1 MDIRLMHAKFLL
13 AQSWA
18 LVSWVRAL
26 ATVSL
31 KQAFSAVLY
40 GALAFTTTT
49 TWAAEASAVV
59 QVELQAESPTQ
70 WMALIL
76 PSKAKSFKA
85 ASDAI
90 RAGVLAGERV
100 HGGAGLPVVR
110 AYPTDDKEENVVAA
124 YQQAVLDG
132 AAVVIG
138 PLTKSAMNYL
148 SDSTELT
155 IPVLAL
161 NSFDETTLQQVNL
174 YSFSLSVEAEA
185 AQVAQLML
193 QNQLA
198 RPMVLQVSDA
208 LSQRMAQGFVQEW
221 RKLNQTEPLLITVAD
236 ARRDAAQLREQMKEG
251 NVDAVFLAMDGKAA
265 RLVRPYVGND
275 LAIYGTS
282 QIDSIRLG
290 RTALVDLTGIRFVDM
305 PWIAAPNTD
314 GFDLYNRT
322 RSPSNDVER
331 LFALGIDA
339 WRIAAQLLVSPHNAP
354 AIDGVTGVL
363 TIGDDHVIKRS
374 MLTRTLSLT
383 P

>member
-1 MDIRLMHAKFLL
+1 MHAKFLL

-18 LVSWVRAL
+18 AVSWFRA
-26 ATVSL
+26 T
-31 KQAFSAVLY
+31 AVLIIILY
-40 GALAFTTTT
+40 GALAITTTT
-49 TWAAEASAVV
+49 AWATDASAVV
-59 QVELQAESPTQ
+59 QVEPQVEPPSQL
-70 WMALIL
+70 MALIL

-138 PLTKSAMNYL
+138 PLTKSAMNFL

-161 NSFDETTLQQVNL
+161 NSFDETTLQQANL

-193 QNQLA
+193 QNQFA
-198 RPMVLQVSDA
+198 RPMVLQVNDA

-221 RKLNQTEPLLITVAD
+221 RKLNQSEAVVITVAD
-236 ARRDAAQLREQMKEG
+236 ARRDAAQLREQIKDG
-251 NVDAVFLAMDGKAA
+251 SVDAIFLAMDGKMA

-275 LAIYGTS
+275 LPIYGTS
-282 QIDSIRLG
+282 QIDSSRLG

-305 PWIAAPNTD
+305 PWIAVPDTD

-322 RSPSNDVER
+322 RSPSSDVER
-331 LFALGIDA
+331 LFAMGIDA
-339 WRIAAQLLVSPHNAP
+339 WRIAAQLLVNPQNPP
-354 AIDGVTGVL
+354 AIDGATGVL
-363 TIGDDHVIKRS
+363 TIGDDRVIKRS
-374 MLTRTLSLT
+374 MVTRTMSLNK
-383 P
+383 